1 MRKIFLL
8 AAVLL
13 LAIPCAVVRAGG
25 DDPIDIVI
33 GDGGSLGGAPAHY
46 APALIPISAAYYPSL
61 GSVLLEFR
69 YGLGSVTVTLE
80 NQTTGTV
87 TSSVVNAVQGA
98 QLFPISGDTGV
109 YEMTFT
115 LSNGR
120 MYVGSFEIE

>member
-33 GDGGSLGGAPAHY
+33 GDGGSLGGSPAHY
-46 APALIPISAAYYPSL
+46 APALIPVSAAYYPSL
-61 GSVLLEFR
+61 GSILLEFR
-69 YGLGSVTVTLE
+69 YDLGSVTVTLE
-80 NQTTGTV
+80 NQTTGV
-87 TSSVVNAVQGA
+87 SSCSVINAVQGT
-98 QLFPISGDTGV
+98 QLFPISGNTGV
-109 YEMTFT
+109 YEITFT

-120 MYVGSFEIE
+120 VYVGSFEIE